1 MIEVAGKQPIVE
13 PVRVAPDYGKFIVE
27 PLPHGFGVT
36 LGNALRRALL
46 SSVPGVAIATARI
59 DGQDHEFT
67 TIEGMRED
75 LTELILNLKAVA
87 LQVVQPNLVAL
98 DAPHRWQ
105 GRIEAEGRGEV
116 TAADVDVPPEIEVV
130 NPELHLATL
139 TSDTARLS
147 VELEI
152 ETGVGYLPADK
163 RDVSER
169 GLGVIPVD
177 SLYTPVQRVNHQI
190 ESTRVG
196 HQTDLDRLVLEIW
209 TNGAMTPSNA
219 LSSAARILDGYFRLF
234 FDFRAEPADDT
245 SAREHA
251 GEEGGARR
259 EVLDSKIEELDFS
272 VRTYNCLKKENI
284 NTIGELVQLSEK
296 QLLEI
301 RNLGQKSLDEIK
313 EKLVDRGLTLVEDE
327 G

>member
-139 TSDTARLS
+139 TSDTARLR

-152 ETGVGYLPADK
+152 ETGVGYLPPI
-163 RDVSER
+163 S
-169 GLGVIPVD
+169 G
-177 SLYTPVQRVNHQI
+177 
-190 ESTRVG
+190 
-196 HQTDLDRLVLEIW
+196 
-209 TNGAMTPSNA
+209 
-219 LSSAARILDGYFRLF
+219 
-234 FDFRAEPADDT
+234 T
-245 SAREHA
+245 SASAVWASFRSTA
-251 GEEGGARR
+251 FTRPCSASITRSRAPGSGIRR
-259 EVLDSKIEELDFS
+259 TSTGWS
-272 VRTYNCLKKENI
+272 WRS
-284 NTIGELVQLSEK
+284 GPMAP
-296 QLLEI
+296 
-301 RNLGQKSLDEIK
+301 
-313 EKLVDRGLTLVEDE
+313 
-327 G
+327 

>member
-1 MIEVAGKQPIVE
+1 
-13 PVRVAPDYGKFIVE
+13 
-27 PLPHGFGVT
+27 
-36 LGNALRRALL
+36 
-46 SSVPGVAIATARI
+46 
-59 DGQDHEFT
+59 
-67 TIEGMRED
+67 MRED